1 MIVPIE
7 GSLKI
12 LSTHH
17 QIVRTIKLW
26 YITESLKVLVS
37 KSLTLNNSNETL
49 HHNLLA
55 FHFYF
60 QLQILCFHCPEIEF
74 VRSLIVGFDLMY
86 RVEVEGKCDVMSRIE
101 HTLQSDYAQTMH
113 NTIPGFFG
121 ILFGATLHTIVSMW
135 NLSDPRSEVQFRD
148 GELKKSCCKICEGGE
163 CDQKNNCIRK

>member
-7 GSLKI
+7 GSLKT

-37 KSLTLNNSNETL
+37 KSLAPNNSNETL
-49 HHNLLA
+49 HQNLLT

-60 QLQILCFHCPEIEF
+60 KFQILCLHCTEIKF

-86 RVEVEGKCDVMSRIE
+86 RVEVEGKCDVISRIE
-101 HTLQSDYAQTMH
+101 HTLQSDYSQTMH
-113 NTIPGFFG
+113 NMIPGFFG
-121 ILFGATLHTIVSMW
+121 ILFGATLHTTVS
-135 NLSDPRSEVQFRD
+135 
-148 GELKKSCCKICEGGE
+148 I
-163 CDQKNNCIRK
+163 